1 MMPLIH
7 DGYVIAVDASQRDH
21 AELDG
26 KIVVA
31 WNKDRGLTVSRF
43 RRYDHTEVLQ
53 SENPEYESITI
64 GKTNNW
70 KILAKV
76 LWWIGK
82 AP

>member
-7 DGYVIAVDASQRDH
+7 DGYVIAVDSTETDH
-21 AELDG
+21 SGLDG

-31 WNKDRGLTVSRF
+31 WNKDKGLTVSRF

-53 SENPEYESITI
+53 PDNQEYESITLS
-64 GKTNNW
+64 NSNRW

-76 LWWIGK
+76 LWWVGQ